1 MKRTILALLIAGIS
15 GISSVKAQV
24 ETYFSGSG
32 EMIFSFVTIDNQGN
46 DQGSL
51 MRWAPVLN
59 LQGMFNVDVAKPV
72 GFFTGLAIR
81 NVGYIYDQP
90 ESISGS
96 PAEYKKKFRTYNLGI
111 PVGIKLGNMDKF
123 LVFGGYEVEFPFHYK
138 EKTFDNE
145 EKTKF
150 TTWFSKRVEPVQHSF
165 LVGIQFPYGFD
176 IKFKYYI
183 TNFHKRS
190 FIAYD
195 AAGDPYK
202 PYDYEAKIFY
212 FSLGWN
218 LFTNSRKVYDRDTY
232 KKEMR

>member
-1 MKRTILALLIAGIS
+1 MKKTIFILLISGMTGIS
-15 GISSVKAQV
+15 TVKAQV
-24 ETYFSGSG
+24 DTYFSSAG

-46 DQGSL
+46 DQGGV

-81 NVGYIYDQP
+81 NVGYIYNQP
-90 ESISGS
+90 DTISGKQV
-96 PAEYKKKFRTYNLGI
+96 EYKKKFRTYNLGI
-111 PVGIKLGNMDKF
+111 PVGIKVGNLDKF
-123 LVFGGYEVEFPFHYK
+123 FVFGGYEIEFPFHYK
-138 EKTFDNE
+138 EKTFENE
-145 EKTKF
+145 VKDKF

-183 TNFHKRS
+183 TNFHKRD
-190 FIAYD
+190 FISYD
-195 AAGDPYK
+195 ENNNPYK
-202 PYDYEAKIFY
+202 PYDYEANVMY
-212 FSLGWN
+212 FSLSWG
-218 LFTNSRKVYDRDTY
+218 LFTNTKKAYDRDTY